1 MSGSDSP
8 STPHLPPSTLPAS
21 RLPHIVRNVLVV
33 AISFGL
39 AAAAGLLRNIII
51 GAEFG
56 IGADLDAY
64 YAAFKLPDL
73 LFTIVAGGALA
84 TAFIPVFADFLAQD
98 DRTDAWRL
106 ASAITNIVVLVVAT
120 TAIVVGLLAPWLVR
134 TVIAPGFS
142 PAAQAETVQVMRIVL
157 VSTVIF
163 GISAVQ
169 GSVLHGFKHFLLPA
183 LGAALYPLG
192 IAAGALFLAPTMGVT
207 GLAIGA
213 VVGSL
218 LHLLIKVP
226 ALIYYGF
233 RWWPVLDVRTPAVRR
248 VGVLMVPRILDLA
261 VFQLTLVAMT
271 NLASRLGPGGVSS
284 VEWGWDAMQLPETII
299 GTAFGLV
306 AFPTMAELAA
316 RGAQS
321 QLRSTLGETLR
332 SVIALTV
339 PATVGLILLG
349 QPLLTLLYQRGAF
362 DAAST
367 DAVYATLRFF
377 ALGLVAHS
385 CLELAA
391 RAFFAQKDTVTPLY
405 VAIGS
410 AVVNIALAIVLM
422 GPLGAGG
429 LALANSLAIT
439 AEVLVLMAILRRRWH
454 GVEGRQ
460 ILRTL
465 IRVGLASLV
474 MGVAVAAVLAG
485 AQQAGL
491 PTLFVLLAGGLVGVV
506 TYIIAGL
513 LFGVREIRRLPAAL
527 FGR

>member
-1 MSGSDSP
+1 M
-8 STPHLPPSTLPAS
+8 
-21 RLPHIVRNVLVV
+21 
-33 AISFGL
+33 

-64 YAAFKLPDL
+64 YAAFKVPDL

-106 ASAITNIVVLVVAT
+106 ASAITNIVVLVVST
-120 TAIVVGLLAPWLVR
+120 TAVIVGLLAPWLVR

-142 PAAQAETVQVMRIVL
+142 PAEQAETVQVMRIVL

-192 IAAGALFLAPTMGVT
+192 IAAGAVFLAPTMGVA

-233 RWWPVLDVRTPAVRR
+233 RWWPVLDLRTLAVRR

-306 AFPTMAELAA
+306 AFPTLAELAA

-339 PATVGLILLG
+339 PAAVGLILLG

-362 DAAST
+362 TAAVHRRGLRHLALLCPRLSGPLLPRT
-367 DAVYATLRFF
+367 GRARLFRATRHRDAVDRRGRLGGNQHPTGHPSDATARRGWPGSGQLR
-377 ALGLVAHS
+377 GHH
-385 CLELAA
+385 
-391 RAFFAQKDTVTPLY
+391 RR
-405 VAIGS
+405 
-410 AVVNIALAIVLM
+410 
-422 GPLGAGG
+422 GAGPDG
-429 LALANSLAIT
+429 YPAPPLAW
-439 AEVLVLMAILRRRWH
+439 RRRPPDPAN
-454 GVEGRQ
+454 VDPGRIGQ
-460 ILRTL
+460 PRDGWSGARLS
-465 IRVGLASLV
+465 VY
-474 MGVAVAAVLAG
+474 

-491 PTLFVLLAGGLVGVV
+491 STLFVLVGGGLVGVV